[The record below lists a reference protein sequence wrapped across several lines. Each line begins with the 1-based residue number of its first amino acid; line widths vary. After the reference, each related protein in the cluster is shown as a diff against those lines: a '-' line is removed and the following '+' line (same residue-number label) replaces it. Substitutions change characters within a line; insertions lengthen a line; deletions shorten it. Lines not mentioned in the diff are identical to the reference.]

1 MDNPATESTGAL
13 STNEAASLLA
23 DMLSPEPEKAPAEP
37 AKEPEAPA
45 VEAEAPEAEAEAAE
59 PAEEEEQLV
68 TIKVDGKEVQVPLSE
83 LKNGYQRQTDYTRKT
98 MAAAEQAKA
107 AQAET
112 AKARAEREAY
122 SANLTRL
129 QAQLEGALQEQ
140 RAVDFKQLL
149 ETDPVEYLKQQHL
162 LQERQATLQ
171 QVHAEQAK
179 VEALTKAERAQS
191 VIAHLAEQREYLTA
205 KLPAWKDEAKA
216 QVEKKQIAE
225 FMAEAGYTPD
235 EIFTK
240 FNEDGTLKRVGLDSD
255 AKAIL
260 VFREAMLYRKMMA
273 SAQAAAKKV
282 STLPTKVERPG
293 LGESPNLD
301 RRSSAFQKLSKS
313 GRVEDAA
320 SVFASFLS

>member
-1 MDNPATESTGAL
+1 MDNPATESSGAL
-13 STNEAASLLA
+13 DANQAASLFA
-23 DMLSPEPEKAPAEP
+23 DMLGEPEKAPAEP
-37 AKEPEAPA
+37 ARATEAPA
-45 VEAEAPEAEAEAAE
+45 IEAEAPEAEQEAAE
-59 PAEEEEQLV
+59 PSEEEQLV

-98 MAAAEQAKA
+98 MAAAEQAKT

-112 AKARAEREAY
+112 AKARAERETY
-122 SANLTRL
+122 GANLQRM

-140 RAVDFKQLL
+140 RAIDFKALL
-149 ETDPVEYLKQQHL
+149 ESDPVEYLKQQHL
-162 LQERQATLQ
+162 LQERQATLG
-171 QVHAEQAK
+171 QVHAERAK
-179 VEALTKAERAQS
+179 VEAQSQAERTHS
-191 VIAHLAEQREYLTA
+191 VLSHLAEQREYLTA
-205 KLPAWKDEAKA
+205 KLPAWKDETKA
-216 QVEKKQIAE
+216 QAEKKQIAE

-240 FNEDGTLKRVGLDSD
+240 FNEDGSLKRVGLDSD

-301 RRSSAFQKLSKS
+301 RRSTAFQKLSKS